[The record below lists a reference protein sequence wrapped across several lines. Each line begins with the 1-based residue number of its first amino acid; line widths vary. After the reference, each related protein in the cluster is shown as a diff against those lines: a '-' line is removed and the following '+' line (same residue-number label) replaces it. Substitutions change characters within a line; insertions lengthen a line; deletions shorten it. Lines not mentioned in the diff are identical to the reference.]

1 MVEIRCPVPYR
12 HNLRTEPVRAQG
24 KGQSYKYSVQSNV
37 AKAAVFLA
45 ETKVTHKALESV
57 CTYCV
62 LSQCELSAKPT
73 KSPCSSISHR
83 KPKTYELMLCSYY
96 AFPLLQSQRTQSETK

>member
-24 KGQSYKYSVQSNV
+24 KGGSYKYSVKSNA
-37 AKAAVFLA
+37 AKAAVFLD
-45 ETKVTHKALESV
+45 ETEVTHKALESV

-73 KSPCSSISHR
+73 KTSLFQYFPQ
-83 KPKTYELMLCSYY
+83 KTRNL
-96 AFPLLQSQRTQSETK
+96 